1 MSRFYG
7 MNVKIENYNDENEQA
22 VMAAATEEWGFCEWH
37 SQEGTRVLEAYEE
50 NHLSG
55 GETEEEFTD
64 RLTAAIWQANRA
76 FCKVTVNATCLED
89 LPSEEHVREKP
100 QYELWLSGRLP
111 GAENDHAHLH

>member
-1 MSRFYG
+1 
-7 MNVKIENYNDENEQA
+7 MNVKIEPYGDDREEA
-22 VMAAATEEWGFCEWH
+22 VMDAAKKEWGFHNWH
-37 SQEGTRVLEAYEE
+37 AWENRLEAYEE

-111 GAENDHAHLH
+111 GAETDHAHLH